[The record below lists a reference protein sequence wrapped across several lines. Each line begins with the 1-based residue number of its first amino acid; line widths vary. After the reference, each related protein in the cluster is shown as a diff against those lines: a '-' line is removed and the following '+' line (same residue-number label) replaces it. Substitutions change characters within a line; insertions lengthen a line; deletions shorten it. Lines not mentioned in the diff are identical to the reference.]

1 MRPLSARERRLVA
14 IALLLAVV
22 AVVWFLIVG
31 PFVGGFF
38 DRAAE
43 RRELIASHQRNQKTM
58 ASIPIWRKAAEAQRR
73 HAERYAI
80 PAQSEQLA
88 VEALKEHLASLA
100 TNEGFQIT
108 AIQDL
113 DPDSPAEEA
122 KVRVDLQITLT
133 QLNESLR
140 RLETEGP
147 YVVEYLSVSADRA
160 LATGRSS
167 RLLVRL
173 EVGAPWRPVR
183 SRTS

>member
-1 MRPLSARERRLVA
+1 MVA
-14 IALLLAVV
+14 IALLLAAV
-22 AVVWFLIVG
+22 AIVWFLIIA
-31 PFVGGFF
+31 PYVGGFF

-43 RRELIASHQRNQKTM
+43 RRALIASHQRNERTM
-58 ASIPIWRKAAEAQRR
+58 ASIPIWRRAAEAQRG
-73 HAERYAI
+73 HADRFAI
-80 PAQSEQLA
+80 SAQSEQLA
-88 VEALKEHLASLA
+88 VEALKDRLARLA
-100 TNEGFQIT
+100 TDEGFQIT

-113 DPDSPAEEA
+113 DADTPSDEA
-122 KVRVDLQITLT
+122 KVRADMQITLT

-173 EVGAPWRPVR
+173 EVGAPWRAVR

>member
-14 IALLLAVV
+14 VALLIGVV

-43 RRELIASHQRNQKTM
+43 RRELIASHQRNQRTM
-58 ASIPIWRKAAEAQRR
+58 ASIPVWGKAAEAQRR
-73 HAERYAI
+73 HAGRFAI

-88 VEALKEHLASLA
+88 ADAVKERLASLA
-100 TNEGFQIT
+100 TDEGFQIT
-108 AIQDL
+108 AMQDL
-113 DPDSPAEEA
+113 EADTPTEEA
-122 KVRVDLQITLT
+122 KVRADLQISLT

-173 EVGAPWRPVR
+173 EIGAPWRAAR

>member
-1 MRPLSARERRLVA
+1 VRPLTARERRLVA
-14 IALLLAVV
+14 IALLLAAL

-43 RRELIASHQRNQKTM
+43 RRQLIASHQRNERTM
-58 ASIPIWRKAAEAQRR
+58 ASIPVWRKAAEAQRKR
-73 HAERYAI
+73 AGRFAI
-80 PAQSEQLA
+80 SAQSEQFA
-88 VEALKEHLASLA
+88 ADALKERLASLA
-100 TNEGFQIT
+100 TDEGFQIT
-108 AIQDL
+108 AMQDL
-113 DPDSPAEEA
+113 DADTTAPEA
-122 KVRVDLQITLT
+122 KVRADLQISLT

-160 LATGRSS
+160 LATGRAS

-173 EVGAPWRPVR
+173 EVGAPWRAAR
-183 SRTS
+183 SRPS

>member
-14 IALLLAVV
+14 VALLIAVV
-22 AVVWFLIVG
+22 AAAWFLIVG

-43 RRELIASHQRNQKTM
+43 RRELITSHQRNLKSM
-58 ASIPIWRKAAEAQRR
+58 ASIPMWRKAAEAQRR
-73 HAERYAI
+73 HAERFAI
-80 PAQSEQLA
+80 PAQNEQLA

-100 TNEGFQIT
+100 TDEGFQIT

-113 DPDSPAEEA
+113 EADTPTDEA
-122 KVRVDLQITLT
+122 KVRADLQITLT
-133 QLNESLR
+133 QLHESLR

-160 LATGRSS
+160 LATGKSS

-173 EVGAPWRPVR
+173 EVGAPWRAVR

>member
-14 IALLLAVV
+14 IALLLA
-22 AVVWFLIVG
+22 AIAAVWFLVVS

-43 RRELIASHQRNQKTM
+43 RRELIASHQRNQRIM
-58 ASIPIWRKAAEAQRR
+58 ASIPMWRQAAETQRR
-73 HAERYAI
+73 HAERFAI
-80 PAQSEQLA
+80 AAQSEQLA
-88 VEALKEHLASLA
+88 VEALKEHLATLA
-100 TNEGFQIT
+100 TDEGFQIT
-108 AIQDL
+108 AMQDL
-113 DPDSPAEEA
+113 DADTPTEEA
-122 KVRVDLQITLT
+122 KVRADLQITLT
-133 QLNESLR
+133 QLQESLR

-173 EVGAPWRPVR
+173 EVGAPWRAVR

>member
-1 MRPLSARERRLVA
+1 VRPLSARERRLVA
-14 IALLLAVV
+14 VGLLVAVV

-38 DRAAE
+38 ARAAE
-43 RRELIASHQRNQKTM
+43 RRDLIASHQRNQRTM
-58 ASIPIWRKAAEAQRR
+58 ASIPVWRKAAEAQRV
-73 HAERYAI
+73 HAERFAI
-80 PAQSEQLA
+80 PAQNEQLA
-88 VEALKEHLASLA
+88 VQALKEHLAGLA
-100 TNEGFQIT
+100 TDEGFQIT

-113 DPDSPAEEA
+113 DADNPADEA
-122 KVRVDLQITLT
+122 KVRADLQITLT
-133 QLNESLR
+133 QLQESLR

-173 EVGAPWRPVR
+173 EVGAPWRAVR
-183 SRTS
+183 SRPS

>member
-43 RRELIASHQRNQKTM
+43 RRELIASHQRNERTL

-73 HAERYAI
+73 HAERFAI

-88 VEALKEHLASLA
+88 VEALKERLAALA

-113 DPDSPAEEA
+113 DADTAAEA
-122 KVRVDLQITLT
+122 KVRADLQITLT
-133 QLNESLR
+133 QLHESLR

-183 SRTS
+183 SRPS